1 MMKMKEEFASIK
13 MISLII
19 FVLVLIL
26 INSLS
31 SKVLALNEDSVTT
44 ITTSS
49 PPYDSDLINNENDS
63 MMLPGS
69 NMTFVSSLDNA
80 KMHLMD
86 AIIDIK
92 NNNIDGALMQLN
104 MTGNDIKMHEREM
117 ADMMLMI
124 NKMKE
129 VEKK

>member
-1 MMKMKEEFASIK
+1 MKRKEEFASIK

-31 SKVLALNEDSVTT
+31 INVLALNEDSATT
-44 ITTSS
+44 T
-49 PPYDSDLINNENDS
+49 PPYDSELINNENNS

-86 AIIDIK
+86 AIIDLE

-129 VEKK
+129 VDKK